1 MERRKSTGIEVS
13 KKVFIIGLIGVLHL
27 FSDPTE
33 IGRPF
38 DWKAQIVGAV
48 LLGVAWLIHYLET
61 HYEEE

>member
-1 MERRKSTGIEVS
+1 MERKSTSIEVS

-38 DWKAQIVGAV
+38 DWKAQILGAILV
-48 LLGVAWLIHYLET
+48 GVAYMIHYLET
-61 HYEEE
+61 HPKE